1 MGYLDVQMRS
11 SAAMSFGSTSCPNH
25 PIKII
30 DDEAKWRVR
39 PQDAVSSST
48 GSAAIA
54 TRWRALED
62 RVQEADA
69 EAPDD
74 YHVIGISL
82 RGMNVRFS
90 VLGRTMCDGVVGP
103 GMLHVAEPAVPIRCV
118 FRGPY
123 DSLHLHVPNHLIAE
137 CCRYMRCQPTTLLC
151 SEPSISRDPMVER
164 LGRALLAADET
175 GEPLDR
181 LYADCIGV
189 SIVARVIASARPAN
203 ASKRPKATE
212 LAKWR
217 LKRAID
223 YIEARLDAPVSL
235 ADIASA
241 AGLTRMHFAAQFRA
255 ATGLRPHDYLLLRRI
270 ERAREMLVEPD
281 ASLVDVALSVGFQTQ
296 SHFTSTF
303 KRFVGLPPHAWRR
316 THRDSAR
323 QPPAAPA

>member
-11 SAAMSFGSTSCPNH
+11 IAAMPFGSTSCPNH

-48 GSAAIA
+48 GSAVIA

-74 YHVIGISL
+74 YHIIGISL

-270 ERAREMLVEPD
+270 ERAREMLVEPN

-303 KRFVGLPPHAWRR
+303 KRFVGQPPHAWRR
-316 THRDSAR
+316 THRDPAR
-323 QPPAAPA
+323 QPPAAPS

>member
-1 MGYLDVQMRS
+1 MGYVDVQMRS
-11 SAAMSFGSTSCPNH
+11 IAAMQFGSTSTPKH

-39 PQDAVSSST
+39 PQGAVSSST
-48 GSAAIA
+48 GSTVIA

-90 VLGRTMCDGVVGP
+90 VFGRPKHDGLVGP
-103 GMLHVAEPAVPIRCV
+103 GMLHVAEPAVPVRCV

-137 CCRYMRCQPTTLLC
+137 CCRYMNCPPTTLLC
-151 SEPSISRDPMVER
+151 SEPNISRDPMVER

-175 GEPLDR
+175 GEPLGR
-181 LYADCIGV
+181 LYADCISV
-189 SIVARVIASARPAN
+189 SIVARVIASTRPTS
-203 ASKRPKATE
+203 ASERPKTTG

-217 LKRAID
+217 LRRAID
-223 YIEARLDAPVSL
+223 YIETRLDAPVSL

-241 AGLTRMHFAAQFRA
+241 TGLTRMHFAAQFRA

-270 ERAREMLVEPD
+270 ERAREMLAEPG

-303 KRFVGLPPHAWRR
+303 KRFVGQPPHAWRQA
-316 THRDSAR
+316 HDDSAR
-323 QPPAAPA
+323 HPPAAPA